1 MIFDQSVGGL
11 VAFGVFEKVRFGAF
25 WFFAKVNAPKKSI

>member
-11 VAFGVFEKVRFGAF
+11 AAFGVFEKVRFSAIFGGMLHG
-25 WFFAKVNAPKKSI
+25 STY